1 MHKPYSES
9 CDQNKD
15 VIFAEIERLFL
26 APGEVLEIGSGTGQ
40 HAVYFAPELPHLHW
54 YATDQL
60 EYHAGI
66 EAWFEDGDY
75 ENLHG
80 PLELDVN
87 QQTWPVEV
95 VDYVF
100 SANAV
105 HIMSWQSVIAMFAG
119 IGKVLKPEGLLM
131 LYGPFNYNGQYT
143 SDSNAR
149 FDIWLKQRDADSGI
163 RDFEKLN
170 ELATREDMQLL
181 EDIEMP
187 VNNRILVW
195 QKKR

>member
-1 MHKPYSES
+1 MNKPYSEA
-9 CDQNKD
+9 CEQNKD
-15 VIFAEIERLFL
+15 VIFEVIERLFK
-26 APGEVLEIGSGTGQ
+26 APGEVLEIGSGTAQ
-40 HAVYFAPELPHLHW
+40 HAVYFAPKLPHLQW
-54 YATDQL
+54 RASDQR

-66 EAWFEDGDY
+66 KAWLDEADHD
-75 ENLHG
+75 NLHG

-87 QQTWPVEV
+87 QSDWPVEN

-105 HIMSWQSVIAMFAG
+105 HIMSWPSVEAMLSG
-119 IGKVLKPEGLLM
+119 IGHILKPQGLLV
-131 LYGPFNYNGQYT
+131 LYGPFNYRGQYT

-149 FDIWLKQRDADSGI
+149 FDVWLKQRDADSGI

-170 ELATREDMQLL
+170 ELAIEQGMQFL
-181 EDIEMP
+181 EDVEMP

-195 QKKR
+195 QKNS